1 MKSYLGIDPGWSAKS
16 KSTGLCRIEISDGAY
31 KVQFD
36 RVGTDPLSRV
46 DALSKIISDG
56 VTGVGID
63 GPIIKAFGQTDR
75 LRPAESLLSR
85 GKFQYRGKPAS
96 TNSGSGPELH
106 AQATWWAVNAESF
119 TVGSAPNWA
128 PTKKLVIES
137 FPSAFLSVMHP
148 DTNFPR
154 NGRPWSTTLLT
165 RAPVRIALNTLVK
178 DVLGGGDIDWDT
190 IDNCSSHEADAFLS
204 ALSAAL
210 VDAGD
215 FTAVGDTELGF
226 VVLPPVALF
235 GRDNSGVPWAIPELD
250 ANLLTVQS
258 DVRFHDL
265 LPQIVLA
272 RD

>member
-1 MKSYLGIDPGWSAKS
+1 
-16 KSTGLCRIEISDGAY
+16 
-31 KVQFD
+31 
-36 RVGTDPLSRV
+36 
-46 DALSKIISDG
+46 
-56 VTGVGID
+56 
-63 GPIIKAFGQTDR
+63 
-75 LRPAESLLSR
+75 
-85 GKFQYRGKPAS
+85 
-96 TNSGSGPELH
+96 
-106 AQATWWAVNAESF
+106 
-119 TVGSAPNWA
+119 
-128 PTKKLVIES
+128 
-137 FPSAFLSVMHP
+137 MHP

-204 ALSAAL
+204 ALSAA
-210 VDAGD
+210 
-215 FTAVGDTELGF
+215 VGDTELGF

-250 ANLLTVQS
+250 ANLLTVRS

-265 LPQIVLA
+265 LPQIVLV